1 VPARLTRRVAADDNK
16 RVDVNQT
23 VRQDETNASPG
34 AKGPGEPEG
43 PPPAG
48 RGRPLI
54 RSQADFAAGLFLLG
68 CAVFGGWFGQ
78 PLKVG
83 TAFRMGPGY
92 TPLML
97 SGILSLFGIALVVI
111 GLIRKG
117 PTLEA
122 WRLKPIL
129 LIVGSLV
136 VFAMTVE
143 RTGLFISSVLA
154 VGMAGLA
161 APQQR
166 FRDTAL
172 LAVGMAIAACLL
184 FPLALQ
190 LPLRILP

>member
-1 VPARLTRRVAADDNK
+1 M
-16 RVDVNQT
+16 NQT

-34 AKGPGEPEG
+34 AKSPEG
-43 PPPAG
+43 PESPPQTG
-48 RGRPLI
+48 PGRPLI

-68 CAVFGGWFGQ
+68 CGLFGWWFGQ

-97 SGILSLFGIALVVI
+97 SGILSLFGIALLVI

-117 PTLEA
+117 PSLEA

-161 APQQR
+161 SPQQR

-184 FPLALQ
+184 FPFALQ

>member
-1 VPARLTRRVAADDNK
+1 M
-16 RVDVNQT
+16 
-23 VRQDETNASPG
+23 
-34 AKGPGEPEG
+34 
-43 PPPAG
+43 
-48 RGRPLI
+48 I

-68 CAVFGGWFGQ
+68 CGLFGWWFGQ

-97 SGILSLFGIALVVI
+97 SGILSLFGIALLVI

-117 PTLEA
+117 PSLEA

-161 APQQR
+161 SPQQR

-172 LAVGMAIAACLL
+172 LAVGMAVAACLL
-184 FPLALQ
+184 FPFALQ